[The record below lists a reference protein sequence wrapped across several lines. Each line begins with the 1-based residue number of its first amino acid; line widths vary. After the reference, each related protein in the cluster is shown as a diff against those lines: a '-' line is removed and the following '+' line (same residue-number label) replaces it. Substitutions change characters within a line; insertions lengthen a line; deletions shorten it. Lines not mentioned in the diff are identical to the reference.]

1 MSLIGKSYQISCIW
15 MISSLGA
22 NCGILIHQKSK
33 IIIAKKCKNVFAV
46 SICVYKLKN
55 RSIKYFKYNYTY
67 NDIFHIIYSHILINY
82 PSSENAQSL
91 EINIENVAV
100 LI

>member
-1 MSLIGKSYQISCIW
+1 

-46 SICVYKLKN
+46 IMYKLKN